1 MIYVRA
7 HFFLRTALNRDTV
20 LRVTEE
26 LRLLFAT
33 RVGQKLTASQVRH
46 IVQTTNSNLNNN
58 QPARNGD
65 R

>member
-1 MIYVRA
+1 M
-7 HFFLRTALNRDTV
+7 NRDTV

-33 RVGQKLTASQVRH
+33 RIGQKLTAGQVRH
-46 IVQTTNSNLNNN
+46 IIQTTNPNLNSNSNLNNN
-58 QPARNGD
+58 QPGRNSD